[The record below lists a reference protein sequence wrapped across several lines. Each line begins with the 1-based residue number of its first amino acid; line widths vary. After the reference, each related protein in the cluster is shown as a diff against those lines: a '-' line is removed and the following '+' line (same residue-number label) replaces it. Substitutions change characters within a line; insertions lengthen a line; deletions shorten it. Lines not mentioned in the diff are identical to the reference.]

1 MSVNQTNYCLFVSLS
16 IANQFRV
23 DKLTPTMLISAE
35 KLHSILN
42 DTDLVVVDTRSF
54 KEYSEDHI
62 PGAVNLD
69 LFAFHWID
77 TTPEGIKNFNKQTE
91 TLFSFAGITNQK
103 KIVFYDN
110 VSGMLAARGVW
121 MCMYFSHPNAVMLDG
136 GLTKWKKENLPVQT
150 KLNNFKPAKFQGT
163 INSEIIVG
171 FDYIQNNL
179 RTLTIIDA
187 RSPGEYDGSVV
198 RAAQTGHIPN
208 SQNIDWN
215 QNITP
220 DGIFKN
226 DEELSSIYNI
236 PKDREIITYCQGAYR
251 AANSFI
257 TLKKLGFSKVKV
269 YLGSWG
275 EWGNRLELPVEK

>member
-1 MSVNQTNYCLFVSLS
+1 
-16 IANQFRV
+16 
-23 DKLTPTMLISAE
+23 MLIST
-35 KLHSILN
+35 N
-42 DTDLVVVDTRSF
+42 DLSKIYKNPDVLVIDTRSF
-54 KEYSEDHI
+54 SEYSEGHI
-62 PGAVNLD
+62 PNAVNLD

-91 TLFSFAGITNQK
+91 TLFSFVGITDRK

-110 VSGMLAARGVW
+110 LSGMLAARGVW
-121 MCMYFSHPNAVMLDG
+121 MCMYFSHPDVVMLDG
-136 GLTKWKKENLPVQT
+136 GLTKWKKESLPVQT
-150 KLNNFKPAKFQGT
+150 KPNNFKPTKFQGK

-179 RTLTIIDA
+179 ESLKIIDA
-187 RSPGEYDGSVV
+187 RSPDEYNGSIV

-215 QNITP
+215 KNINY
-220 DGIFKN
+220 DGTFKDDEKLSSLYN
-226 DEELSSIYNI
+226 MSKDEE
-236 PKDREIITYCQGAYR
+236 IIAYCQGAYR

-257 TLKKLGFSKVKV
+257 ALKKLGFSKVKV

-275 EWGNRLELPVEK
+275 EWGNHTELPVEK

>member
-1 MSVNQTNYCLFVSLS
+1 
-16 IANQFRV
+16 
-23 DKLTPTMLISAE
+23 MLISAE

-42 DTDLVVVDTRSF
+42 DTDLVIVDTRSF

-136 GLTKWKKENLPVQT
+136 GLTKWKKQNLPVQT

-179 RTLTIIDA
+179 RNLTIIDA